1 MVQDVTEEDYV
12 LVDADMTEDD
22 EVTAIVEGWAGR
34 PKDYW
39 KEEEQSVIR
48 YHVVPRS
55 SMFSPARTGCPVP
68 LSWLSPARLTVMT
81 DMGGETE
88 EQFTP
93 NWKNALETHRQ
104 NQYLWTGR
112 TIFYKLENHQDPEEE
127 DVLVENA
134 TNLGKN
140 DMEQGDVTVLEEAS
154 DDEEETKTDEVAC
167 NLVHAAGY
175 GVVDTGCGRG
185 LVGEETLLRH
195 QQELKKFGKQI
206 KELPAN
212 AAYLS
217 LWQWLG
223 RSDVKKD

>member
-1 MVQDVTEEDYV
+1 MVQDVTEEHYV

-93 NWKNALETHRQ
+93 NWKNAFAPSESV
-104 NQYLWTGR
+104 
-112 TIFYKLENHQDPEEE
+112 P
-127 DVLVENA
+127 
-134 TNLGKN
+134 
-140 DMEQGDVTVLEEAS
+140 
-154 DDEEETKTDEVAC
+154 
-167 NLVHAAGY
+167 
-175 GVVDTGCGRG
+175 VD
-185 LVGEETLLRH
+185 
-195 QQELKKFGKQI
+195 
-206 KELPAN
+206 
-212 AAYLS
+212 
-217 LWQWLG
+217 
-223 RSDVKKD
+223 RSDNLLQAGESPGP